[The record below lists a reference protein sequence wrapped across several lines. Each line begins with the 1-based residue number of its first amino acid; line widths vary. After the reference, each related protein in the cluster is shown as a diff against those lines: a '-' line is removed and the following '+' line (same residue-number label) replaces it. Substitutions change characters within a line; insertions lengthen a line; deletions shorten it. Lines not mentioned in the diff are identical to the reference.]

1 LFQNY
6 SIAHLS
12 SSNLISYQ
20 ALAQPGGALR
30 ISLAGPKDLPQVLD
44 LIQAVIKDMTS
55 RGNEQWNDE
64 YPTRE
69 IFENDIKCQQ
79 LYTMTESGR
88 ILGIMVITHE
98 QEPQYD
104 PVPWKEKKGKYV
116 VGHRIAVLPGQHRK
130 GIADK
135 FMEFFLKYAQENGC
149 TSIRLDTYHKN
160 DRSQA
165 LMEKY
170 GFKRLPGHIN
180 FRECTGPFYC
190 YELVFEKKKK

>member
-1 LFQNY
+1 MQ
-6 SIAHLS
+6 
-12 SSNLISYQ
+12 
-20 ALAQPGGALR
+20 
-30 ISLAGPKDLPQVLD
+30 
-44 LIQAVIKDMTS
+44 S

-69 IFENDIKCQQ
+69 VFEEDIKLGH
-79 LYTMTESGR
+79 LYAMKEGGR
-88 ILGIMVITHE
+88 ILGIMVITDE

-104 PVPWKEKKGKYV
+104 PVPWKDKDGKYL

-130 GIADK
+130 GLADK
-135 FMEFFLKYAQENGC
+135 FMAFFLEYARKYGY

-170 GFKRLPGHIN
+170 SFKRLPGHIN
-180 FRECTGPFYC
+180 FRECTGPFYP
-190 YELVFEKKKK
+190 YELVLDKTKK